1 MGWAHAEG
9 ILDRHPLDG
18 MRGPPQPSP
27 RMHVPVEQ
35 VVALL
40 AHAQRVLED
49 HVGFGDRSHR
59 SVIARHRAE
68 QVLLL
73 TRLAADSGARRGEL
87 AALQIGDLNG
97 AVLTIARAASGEVIG
112 STKPAGRVG

>member
-59 SVIARHRAE
+59 SVKARHRGRAGPAVDATCRG
-68 QVLLL
+68 Q
-73 TRLAADSGARRGEL
+73 RRTTLDG
-87 AALQIGDLNG
+87 
-97 AVLTIARAASGEVIG
+97 
-112 STKPAGRVG
+112 GR